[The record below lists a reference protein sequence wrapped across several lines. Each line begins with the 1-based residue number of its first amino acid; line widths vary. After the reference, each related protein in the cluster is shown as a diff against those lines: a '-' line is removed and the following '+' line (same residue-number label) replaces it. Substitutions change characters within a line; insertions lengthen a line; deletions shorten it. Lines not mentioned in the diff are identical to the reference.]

1 MKNPQQ
7 HSPRVLGFVGSED
20 GQQVIVLQE
29 VTDSWITARHGKKRE
44 AVVRRSS
51 GIATSPEHPGD
62 AGIHSTQET
71 SLLALGTGVSLRQL
85 RHTHVEGKKLLLKG
99 IL

>member
-1 MKNPQQ
+1 MAVLRNPQQ

-29 VTDSWITARHGKKRE
+29 VTDSRITARHGEKRE

-51 GIATSPEHPGD
+51 GVATSPGHPGD
-62 AGIHSTQET
+62 AGIMHHRTT
-71 SLLALGTGVSLRQL
+71 LRKQVFWL
-85 RHTHVEGKKLLLKG
+85 WGQVCP
-99 IL
+99 

>member
-1 MKNPQQ
+1 MRNSQQ

-29 VTDSWITARHGKKRE
+29 VTDSRITAHTERKEKRWLGGLQ
-44 AVVRRSS
+44 VLPHHRDTPVML
-51 GIATSPEHPGD
+51 G
-62 AGIHSTQET
+62 STALRKQV
-71 SLLALGTGVSLRQL
+71 SLALGTGVSLRQL